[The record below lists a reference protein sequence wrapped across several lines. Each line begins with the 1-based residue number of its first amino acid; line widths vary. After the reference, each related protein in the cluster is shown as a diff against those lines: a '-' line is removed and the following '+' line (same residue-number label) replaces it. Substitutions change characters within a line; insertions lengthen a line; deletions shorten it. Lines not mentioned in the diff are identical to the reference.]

1 MSPCPAARDSG
12 FVFAPTDEPRRRW
25 TRSSFWWGLAIVL
38 LSPLAPIAALA
49 FAIRLIFR
57 CGKTPTQ
64 EGSVGSATDETAHNS
79 TEYPH
84 ALDSA
89 VYWIGHGNV
98 LERATGAA
106 GTFFDPNR
114 PSVVYTHG
122 CGPPP
127 HRNTIRPS
135 MRRPHRI
142 ARLSGAHRGLAH
154 QVSRG
159 RVLGAWVLLFC
170 RVAL

>member
-1 MSPCPAARDSG
+1 M
-12 FVFAPTDEPRRRW
+12 
-25 TRSSFWWGLAIVL
+25 RSSFWWGLVIVL

-64 EGSVGSATDETAHNS
+64 EGSVGSATDETAHHS

-84 ALDSA
+84 ALDCA
-89 VYWIGHGNV
+89 VYWIGHGNA

-127 HRNTIRPS
+127 HRKHTIRPS
-135 MRRPHRI
+135 MRRPHCEAERS
-142 ARLSGAHRGLAH
+142 APRTGTSG
-154 QVSRG
+154 
-159 RVLGAWVLLFC
+159 
-170 RVAL
+170 